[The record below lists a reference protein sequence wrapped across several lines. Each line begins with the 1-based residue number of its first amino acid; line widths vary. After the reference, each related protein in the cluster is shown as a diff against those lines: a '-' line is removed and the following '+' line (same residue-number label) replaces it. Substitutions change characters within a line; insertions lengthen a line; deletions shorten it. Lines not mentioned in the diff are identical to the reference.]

1 MMRLMF
7 WLKVVVLAAGFGT
20 ALGLTPYTVGL
31 VQGFSPELDTE
42 DLKALAVLIVIPSLI
57 VWTSLAEGL
66 PNARL
71 TTAIACGLAW
81 PFVTLLIG
89 AYLNR
94 TFHYDLDH
102 LQFHLIFGLWAF
114 FPLLGTTVWA
124 CVLLLGATA
133 GVLMHRVVNAQDA
146 KGPCVTPQAQGATQD
161 QQTAAS
167 NPVRSRPWVAFS
179 LSLLPGA
186 GQLYNREYWK
196 AGLLYVLGMGGGTL
210 FFRFLLLHGRFDAPY
225 NVLVATGLLL
235 TVLIGIMTEAFL
247 VARHCEQNFWGFSKP
262 RYYVFIA
269 IFFVMGF
276 AVKPLMLGPIDRSFA
291 TYSLIMNPAMEPTIL
306 SGDRFLVDRTAYT
319 RSHPPHR
326 GDIIMFQSPHHGPLI
341 RRIVG
346 VPGDTIEIR
355 DHVVLI
361 NGKRPDEHGAGYP
374 HVFGIKNDSHDSQA
388 SFGPVIVP
396 EGDVF
401 VLVDNRE
408 SDWDSRVFGTIPMA
422 KIWGRIAVIC
432 WSWDGDSFLPQW
444 ERIGIRF
451 PSGSIS
457 QPSGDSPLL

>member
-1 MMRLMF
+1 MQLIF
-7 WLKVVVLAAGFGT
+7 WLKVVTIAGGFGT
-20 ALGLTPYTVGL
+20 ALGLAPYIARL

-42 DLKALAVLIVIPSLI
+42 DLKALAVLFVIPSLV
-57 VWTSLAEGL
+57 VWSSMAEGL
-66 PNARL
+66 RNARL
-71 TTAIACGLAW
+71 TTAVACGLAW
-81 PFVTLLIG
+81 PFVTFLIG
-89 AYLNR
+89 ANLNR

-102 LQFHLIFGLWAF
+102 LRFQLTFGLWAF
-114 FPLLGTTVWA
+114 LPPLGATVWA
-124 CVLLLGATA
+124 CVLLLGASA
-133 GVLMHRVVNAQDA
+133 GVLMLRVVNAQDV
-146 KGPCVTPQAQGATQD
+146 KEPCVTRQAQGAPQD
-161 QQTAAS
+161 QQPAAG

-179 LSLLPGA
+179 LSLLPGL

-196 AGLLYVLGMGGGTL
+196 AGLLYVLGMAGGTV
-210 FFRFLLLHGRFDAPY
+210 FFRFLLLHGRFEAPY

-235 TVLIGIMTEAFL
+235 AVLLGIMTEALL
-247 VARHCEQNFWGFSKP
+247 VARHCEHNFWGFSKP

-269 IFFVMGF
+269 ILFVMGF
-276 AVKPLMLGPIDRSFA
+276 AVKPVMLGPIDRSFA
-291 TYSLIMNPAMEPTIL
+291 TYSMIMNPAMEPTIL
-306 SGDRFLVDRTAYT
+306 PGDRFLVDRTAYT
-319 RSHPPHR
+319 RSHHPHR
-326 GDIIMFQSPHHGPLI
+326 GDIIMFQSPHQGPLI

-346 VPGDTIEIR
+346 MPGDTIEIR

-361 NGKRPDEHGAGYP
+361 NGRRPDQHGAGYP
-374 HVFGIKNDSHDSQA
+374 HVFGIKNDSHDAQA

-451 PSGSIS
+451 SSGSNS